1 MSNEHE
7 ASSLKHALNKTMDAV
22 GGMVGQ
28 TSAAMASSAKMFAP
42 NAAISDMYE
51 IEAGRI
57 AQERGRA
64 PEVRE
69 AGEKMIRDHTESTTK
84 LKEAVG
90 RSGKVQLSELPTQLD
105 ARRSGMID
113 HLREAP
119 DDKFDATYIDQ
130 QVAAHKEAVTMM
142 HTFRKEGDCP
152 ILRGFAEEVSPVI
165 ESHLERMKQLGE
177 VYS

>member
-7 ASSLKHALNKTMDAV
+7 AGALKHALNRTMDVV
-22 GGMVGQ
+22 GGVVGQ
-28 TSAAMASSAKMFAP
+28 ASASMATSAEVFAP
-42 NAAISDMYE
+42 NAAMSDMYE

-69 AGEKMIRDHTESTTK
+69 AGEKMIRDHTDSTAK
-84 LKEAVG
+84 LKEAVV
-90 RSGKVQLSELPTQLD
+90 RSDMVELSALPTQLD

-119 DDKFDATYIDQ
+119 AESFDATYIDQ
-130 QVAAHKEAVTMM
+130 QVAAHEEAVTMM
-142 HTFRKEGDCP
+142 HRFRDSGDCP
-152 ILRGFAEEVSPVI
+152 ILRGFASEVSPII
-165 ESHLERMKQLGE
+165 EGHLEHMQQLRFR
-177 VYS
+177 S